1 MNSFQIFLL
10 LNDCPKMI
18 QEVASIVEAT
28 LVDKPM
34 VAFDIAS
41 TKASII
47 AFVGA
52 VIEQEALQV
61 VIA

>member
-1 MNSFQIFLL
+1 
-10 LNDCPKMI
+10 
-18 QEVASIVEAT
+18 
-28 LVDKPM
+28 M

-47 AFVGA
+47 AFAGA

-61 VIA
+61 VVA